1 MLRPLATSCAKDYKG
16 HSLVQ
21 TSFTELPNSKGW
33 LCHRRPTGGGY
44 LPHTW
49 RLPPSLMWKP
59 DATSK
64 QQHVGGLWLEA
75 ELVRHRKTVTTQPF
89 QLENL
94 ISTLSTRKAL
104 KVKASENLS
113 GHQTVSPVIRRS
125 VRSSDDKSGH
135 QMICPVIRRCA
146 SRPSDDLVHRRQAIC
161 KVTRRST
168 RSPDDLQG
176 QQTIKAQLSK
186 RV

>member
-1 MLRPLATSCAKDYKG
+1 MQLQQWWHLYCFAILGSTSIVIHSVKQRLSDIGPEVTLRPLATSCAKDYKG

-21 TSFTELPNSKGW
+21 TSFTEPPNSKGW

-113 GHQTVSPVIRRS
+113 
-125 VRSSDDKSGH
+125 
-135 QMICPVIRRCA
+135 
-146 SRPSDDLVHRRQAIC
+146 LVPGAGR
-161 KVTRRST
+161 KN
-168 RSPDDLQG
+168 
-176 QQTIKAQLSK
+176 
-186 RV
+186 

>member
-21 TSFTELPNSKGW
+21 TSVTEPPNSQGW
-33 LCHRRPTGGGY
+33 LGHRRSTGGGY
-44 LPHTW
+44 LSHTW

-89 QLENL
+89 QLESL
-94 ISTLSTRKAL
+94 ISTSSARKAL

-113 GHQTVSPVIRRS
+113 GHQT
-125 VRSSDDKSGH
+125 
-135 QMICPVIRRCA
+135 ICPVIRRCA
-146 SRPSDDLVHRRQAIC
+146 PSSDDLRLIRRCAPPPSDDLVHRRQTIC
-161 KVTRRST
+161 TVNR
-168 RSPDDLQG
+168 
-176 QQTIKAQLSK
+176 
-186 RV
+186 